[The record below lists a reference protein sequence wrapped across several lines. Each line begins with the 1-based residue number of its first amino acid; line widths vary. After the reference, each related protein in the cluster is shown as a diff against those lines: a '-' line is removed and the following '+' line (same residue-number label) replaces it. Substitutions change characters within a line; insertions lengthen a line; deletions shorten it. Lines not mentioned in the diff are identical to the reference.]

1 MTADCSGAGWGV
13 LAVSLVL
20 LSGTGVGAQSPFR
33 IPPYL
38 QNPAPDGM
46 TVFWFTD
53 GPGAGVLSL
62 EQNGRALGAFTSAP
76 VLAYP
81 VWEADTFFGG
91 DPPPPPYRHRVR
103 LSGLAPG
110 SSYAYT
116 VAQGAARFTSRFRTP
131 PEGDGP
137 IRFIV
142 YGDSETEPE
151 STGKRTRW
159 PDAAGEDPDRLYL
172 LDQTV
177 GYANNLAVIRSREP
191 AFVAIAGDLV
201 ESGGE
206 QRDWTS
212 SGAISRLW
220 MGRRVWPGKVPYLAA
235 PGNHEY
241 YQGPQLRGYDQP
253 GSKRAIARFRT
264 YFEFRANGAADPLQE
279 GRYFRVDYGPITLI
293 GLDVANGSP
302 HQSERDTNF
311 FLLGEGDPDGV
322 RALTPLFLRY
332 GVDAVLAGH
341 DEIWEHSEIA
351 GEEVGPNGLGRSH
364 TVHFYDVGIGGDGLR
379 GLQAGLVN
387 PFQRFLA
394 HRDAPEVWE
403 EDVLVAGGKHYG
415 HLEVDV
421 LPLEDG
427 RWQAVLKP
435 VYILPPLRPGR
446 GVRRVRAA
454 PVRRYRHPDHRAGHC
469 GGGRPDRPA
478 GPLLPGPTLPQSVQQ
493 HGPAALRPDRGSSG
507 AAAGLQRAGAAG
519 ADPGPGHAG
528 TRVLQCR
535 VGRTG
540 PGRGAGDQRYLP
552 DRPARRGPQRH
563 GEGVAGALKTDPKGI
578 HSVNPVLLRPFEQ
591 TQRSPF
597 RLKRPLSGGCIGGRP
612 IPFACVPRVD
622 LLASL
627 RPLAQSPPGG
637 GRGRGAVRGDA
648 GEKPRSVAV
657 PQTGSTARRP
667 RGDQAALL
675 PVEHRL
681 QSRPA
686 RPAADRAHY
695 AGRFGAGRTPWL

>member
-76 VLAYP
+76 VLAEALAYP

-103 LSGLAPG
+103 LSGLASG
-110 SSYAYT
+110 LSYAYT

-191 AFVAIAGDLV
+191 AFVAIAGDLGGV
-201 ESGGE
+201 GRRAAGLGRVLAPSHGSGWGGESG
-206 QRDWTS
+206 R
-212 SGAISRLW
+212 A
-220 MGRRVWPGKVPYLAA
+220 RVPPYLAA
-235 PGNHEY
+235 PGNYEY

-253 GSKRAIARFRT
+253 GSERAIARFRT

-311 FLLGEGDPDGV
+311 FLLGEGDPDGG
-322 RALTPLFLRY
+322 RAPALSLGSAQHAWLE
-332 GVDAVLAGH
+332 AELA
-341 DEIWEHSEIA
+341 
-351 GEEVGPNGLGRSH
+351 
-364 TVHFYDVGIGGDGLR
+364 
-379 GLQAGLVN
+379 
-387 PFQRFLA
+387 
-394 HRDAPEVWE
+394 
-403 EDVLVAGGKHYG
+403 
-415 HLEVDV
+415 
-421 LPLEDG
+421 
-427 RWQAVLKP
+427 
-435 VYILPPLRPGR
+435 
-446 GVRRVRAA
+446 RA
-454 PVRRYRHPDHRAGHC
+454 
-469 GGGRPDRPA
+469 
-478 GPLLPGPTLPQSVQQ
+478 
-493 HGPAALRPDRGSSG
+493 
-507 AAAGLQRAGAAG
+507 
-519 ADPGPGHAG
+519 
-528 TRVLQCR
+528 
-535 VGRTG
+535 
-540 PGRGAGDQRYLP
+540 
-552 DRPARRGPQRH
+552 
-563 GEGVAGALKTDPKGI
+563 
-578 HSVNPVLLRPFEQ
+578 
-591 TQRSPF
+591 
-597 RLKRPLSGGCIGGRP
+597 
-612 IPFACVPRVD
+612 
-622 LLASL
+622 
-627 RPLAQSPPGG
+627 
-637 GRGRGAVRGDA
+637 
-648 GEKPRSVAV
+648 
-657 PQTGSTARRP
+657 
-667 RGDQAALL
+667 
-675 PVEHRL
+675 
-681 QSRPA
+681 
-686 RPAADRAHY
+686 
-695 AGRFGAGRTPWL
+695 